1 VTTLRISASAI
12 AHNLRAIR
20 QRTQARILAVV
31 KEDGYGLGL
40 GNARAALLPC
50 GVDFFAVGTAQ
61 EALRLKDMG
70 EEEVLLLTP
79 ELCPEALDLLLSRGV
94 LFMLGDSAQAEAL
107 RASGRRVGRPPRVHL
122 KIDTGLGRYGYR
134 WDSLASV
141 PRDLEGLALEGVY
154 THFATQTRDYLRV
167 CRRQAA
173 RFARALADIRDMGF
187 DPGLTHACA
196 SRAFCGLGDLGFRA
210 VRLGSALLG
219 RCTGPLR
226 ADFTNAVCLEAP
238 VAQVR
243 LHRRGDVV
251 GYDARC
257 RLARDTLVGLVRVG
271 HADGAFLSGAA
282 DAPSLVQAL
291 ARCARGAV
299 RPSRFVWAGGRP
311 APLLGNVGMN
321 HLLVDL
327 TDAERRDAVH
337 IDVSPLLVRREIPR
351 QLVAGALEDA
361 MHR

>member
-1 VTTLRISASAI
+1 MTTLRIRASAI
-12 AHNLRAIR
+12 EHNLCAIR
-20 QRTQARILAVV
+20 QRTSARIIAVV

-40 GNARAALLPC
+40 GNARAACLPC

-61 EALRLKDMG
+61 EALRLKEMG
-70 EEEVLLLTP
+70 GEEVLLLTP
-79 ELCPEALDLLLSRGV
+79 ELCPEALEVLIRRGV
-94 LFMLGDSAQAEAL
+94 LFMVGSARQAEAL
-107 RASGRRVGRPPRVHL
+107 RCAGGRAGMAPRVHL
-122 KIDTGLGRYGYR
+122 KVDTGLGRYGYR
-134 WDSLASV
+134 WDALADV
-141 PRDLEGLALEGVY
+141 PRDLAGLRLEGTY
-154 THFATQTRDYLRV
+154 THFATQTRDYVRV

-173 RFARALADIRDMGF
+173 RFARALDELRGMGI

-196 SRAFCGLGDLGFRA
+196 SRAFCALGDLGHGA

-226 ADFTNAVCLEAP
+226 AAFQNAAYLEAP
-238 VAQVR
+238 VYQVR

-282 DAPSLVQAL
+282 EPQGVAHAL
-291 ARCARGAV
+291 ARCARRALFPAQSPV
-299 RPSRFVWAGGRP
+299 SAGGRP
-311 APLLGNVGMN
+311 VPLLGSVGMN

-327 TDAERRDAVH
+327 TDAPEREAVR

-351 QLVAGALEDA
+351 RLIAGDA
-361 MHR
+361 V